1 MKKEIRSLEELKEFA
16 YAFAKKLKGNELIAL
31 KGDLGAGKTTFTKY
45 VGEALNISNEIIS
58 PTFNIINVYKTDLGP
73 LYHIDAYRLET
84 IGYDPTL
91 DDYLYD
97 YDSLRFVE
105 WYEFIM
111 DPIFDNAIKI
121 DIEINLKEGTR
132 IFNVEGMDNV

>member
-1 MKKEIRSLEELKEFA
+1 MKKEIRSLEELKKFA
-16 YAFAKKLKGNELIAL
+16 YDFAKNLKGNELIAL

-45 VGEALNISNEIIS
+45 VAEALHVSNEIIS
-58 PTFNIINVYKTDLGP
+58 PTFNIIKVYNCDLGP

-91 DDYLYD
+91 DDYIYD
-97 YDSLRFVE
+97 ESSLRFVE

-111 DPIFDNAIKI
+111 DPIFDSAIKI
-121 DIEINLKEGTR
+121 DIEIDLKKGVR
-132 IFNVEGMDNV
+132 VFNIEEPKHV